1 MSNSSF
7 SSVDCNLLL
16 KKERHAASSPVWVS
30 ASHAKP
36 AGSVDALLEVHHPNR
51 LVVAASQKEPFVG
64 NHLFQYLEYVI
75 SGTNSSSAQTSR

>member
-1 MSNSSF
+1 MSSSSF

-36 AGSVDALLEVHHPNR
+36 SGSIDALLEVHHANR
-51 LVVAASQKEPFVG
+51 LIVTASQKKPFVG
-64 NHLFQYLEYVI
+64 NHLFQYLEHVI
-75 SGTNSSSAQTSR
+75 SGTNSMSAQTSH